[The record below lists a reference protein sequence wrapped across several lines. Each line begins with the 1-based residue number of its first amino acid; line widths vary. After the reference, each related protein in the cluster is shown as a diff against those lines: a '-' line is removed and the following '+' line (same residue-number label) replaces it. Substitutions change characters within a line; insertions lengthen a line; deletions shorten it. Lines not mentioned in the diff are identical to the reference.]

1 MVGSVVEWADGTKI
15 CEGSAA
21 MTTCIRDF
29 PGTIGYIDSGHGHA
43 EGLVEIE
50 LRNANGVYLS
60 SLESSLNGG
69 ILSAITV
76 STFPSSADEDF
87 GSVELLNQPGDFTW
101 PIVVMS
107 YIYVRK
113 DLAHFKTDEDRALF
127 LAFLAA
133 LYDPNF
139 IDGCKDFG
147 FVPVVDSVRDLA
159 LAGIAMLNISASA
172 PAFFFEVDTASI
184 TGQGDYVIS
193 SKRRTYA
200 ELERTDAVAD
210 LESLVLANQM
220 LTERISSLE
229 GKVAGSGSM
238 EGAADGDVN
247 TDDEVMNAASLRSFA
262 VFTSTDEQ
270 QIMAALV
277 MSSISIALWG
287 LTAIYLVSTKLM
299 NKQ

>member
-60 SLESSLNGG
+60 SL
-69 ILSAITV
+69 
-76 STFPSSADEDF
+76 
-87 GSVELLNQPGDFTW
+87 ELLNQPGDFTW